1 MIKTEQITINGT
13 EFVKTYSDQNA
24 MIERD
29 GAVYSE
35 AIDPIGSG
43 RTYTE
48 TDIKIEENEGENE
61 DL

>member
-1 MIKTEQITINGT
+1 MIKTEQLQINGKA
-13 EFVKTYSDQNA
+13 FVRTYSDRGV

-48 TDIKIEENEGENE
+48 TEIPVPKE
-61 DL
+61 DDGTDL

>member
-1 MIKTEQITINGT
+1 MIKTEQIQINGKA
-13 EFVKTYSDQNA
+13 FVRTYSDQGV

-48 TDIKIEENEGENE
+48 TDTPVPKE
-61 DL
+61 DDGTDL

>member
-1 MIKTEQITINGT
+1 MITTEQLQINGT
-13 EFVKTYSDQNA
+13 EFIKTYSDRNM

-48 TDIKIEENEGENE
+48 TDMPVPKE
-61 DL
+61 DDGTDL

>member
-1 MIKTEQITINGT
+1 MIKAEQIRLNGVDYT
-13 EFVKTYSDQNA
+13 RTYSDKNM

-48 TDIKIEENEGENE
+48 TDTPVPKE
-61 DL
+61 DDGTDL

>member
-1 MIKTEQITINGT
+1 MIKTEQIRLNGVDYT
-13 EFVKTYSDQNA
+13 HTYSDKNM

-48 TDIKIEENEGENE
+48 TDTPVPKE
-61 DL
+61 DDGTDL

>member
-1 MIKTEQITINGT
+1 MIKTEQIQINGT
-13 EFVKTYSDQNA
+13 EFVKTYSDKNM

-43 RTYTE
+43 RTYSE
-48 TDIKIEENEGENE
+48 TDTPVPKE
-61 DL
+61 DDGTDF

>member
-1 MIKTEQITINGT
+1 MIKTERLQINGT
-13 EFVKTYSDQNA
+13 EFVKTYSDKNM

-48 TDIKIEENEGENE
+48 TETPVPKE
-61 DL
+61 DDVQSL

>member
-13 EFVKTYSDQNA
+13 EFVKTYSDQNM
-24 MIERD
+24 MIARD

-43 RTYTE
+43 RAYTE
-48 TDIKIEENEGENE
+48 TETPVPKE
-61 DL
+61 DDGADL